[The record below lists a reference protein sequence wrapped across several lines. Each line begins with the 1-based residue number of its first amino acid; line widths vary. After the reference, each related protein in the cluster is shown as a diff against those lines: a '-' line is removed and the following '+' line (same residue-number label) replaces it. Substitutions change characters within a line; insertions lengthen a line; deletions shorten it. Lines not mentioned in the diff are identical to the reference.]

1 VKNTVKSLESQL
13 LWCLALVTTVI
24 TPFISYDPFNIPKFA
39 LIVAFAS
46 IGSLLMIFNR
56 KILFSN
62 LHIPILTFTSFFII
76 WALISSILST
86 TNKTETFYGVTG
98 RQTGFI
104 TYASFI
110 VMFLI
115 AIIISSDL
123 IVERVLKILL
133 ICGMLSTVYG
143 VAQFY
148 NLDFFDWINPYSPVI
163 GFFGNPNF
171 QSSFLGI
178 CAVGAFSLIKFKD
191 KLFAILLT
199 LLIFTLL
206 YSIYLT
212 QSRQGYLVVLSGI
225 AISII
230 FKLQFL
236 MKNRLWL
243 VFYLSLI
250 SVTAL
255 SIVLDM
261 LQKSPWK
268 PFVYK
273 ESVTYRGDFWRSG
286 WQMTVDNPIFGVGL
300 DGFRDN
306 YRTYKDMDAALRPI
320 PDAVVDSAHN
330 VFLDIS
336 SGGGFPLLFA
346 YLGMIFYTLLS
357 TVRISRRLKTQK
369 LILIGIFSCWVAF
382 TSQSLISMNNIG
394 IAIWGWVFSGLLI
407 GYEINTRKD
416 EVKVNDIKSSNSTFA
431 KSLGVLIGILIVLP
445 QVLVDAQFKSSVESK
460 DYSKIYQNSLQWP
473 QSVKRITLIAED
485 LSVAG
490 FPVQSRELIIQAIEL
505 NPRNFEAWLVFARL
519 PNSTTEEVKFAL
531 EKLRELDPL
540 NPGLK

>member
-1 VKNTVKSLESQL
+1 
-13 LWCLALVTTVI
+13 
-24 TPFISYDPFNIPKFA
+24 
-39 LIVAFAS
+39 
-46 IGSLLMIFNR
+46 
-56 KILFSN
+56 
-62 LHIPILTFTSFFII
+62 
-76 WALISSILST
+76 
-86 TNKTETFYGVTG
+86 
-98 RQTGFI
+98 
-104 TYASFI
+104 
-110 VMFLI
+110 MFLI

-143 VAQFY
+143 VTQFY

-369 LILIGIFSCWVAF
+369 LIL
-382 TSQSLISMNNIG
+382 
-394 IAIWGWVFSGLLI
+394 
-407 GYEINTRKD
+407 
-416 EVKVNDIKSSNSTFA
+416 
-431 KSLGVLIGILIVLP
+431 
-445 QVLVDAQFKSSVESK
+445 LV
-460 DYSKIYQNSLQWP
+460 I
-473 QSVKRITLIAED
+473 
-485 LSVAG
+485 
-490 FPVQSRELIIQAIEL
+490 
-505 NPRNFEAWLVFARL
+505 
-519 PNSTTEEVKFAL
+519 
-531 EKLRELDPL
+531 
-540 NPGLK
+540 

>member
-1 VKNTVKSLESQL
+1 MKNTVKSLESQL